1 MCAINRRNSG
11 ISSTPR
17 RRRARI
23 CACIRSCIGPKPTS
37 GPTRSAKTFQ
47 SFRFIWP
54 KMASATARLAM
65 PISRFR
71 WLQEHPASKK
81 FCSSSSAP
89 RCRSAPAARSITKP
103 KMRSS
108 GCASPAISDEQ
119 PGFSLAMNMIVPA
132 SMSANPNGTTRPQM
146 RIVIVGHVD
155 HGKSTL
161 VGRLLHE
168 TGSLP
173 EGKLEMLKAV
183 SARRGMAFEWS
194 FLLDALQTER
204 DQGITIDTTQIRFR
218 TRSRD
223 VILIDAPGHA
233 EFLRNMITGAS
244 QADGAVLIIDALEG
258 VRDQTRRHGY
268 LLHLL
273 GIKQVVV
280 VVNKMDRVDF
290 AKGRFAEIAEEISA
304 HLTGLGVRPA
314 AIIPIS
320 ARDGDGVAIH
330 TPRIGWY
337 RGPTVVEAL
346 DALEPARPLAAL
358 PLRLPVQAIYKFDD
372 RRIVAGRIESGSLAA
387 GDEIVIMPAGKI
399 ARIKTV
405 ESWPVTPVS
414 GKQGAGRSVG
424 ITLDRELF
432 IERGDVIAHVGTT
445 PHDTRRLRARI
456 FWLHDKPLAKGDQIL
471 VRLGTRETRAHVVAI
486 EKAIDPGALSHA
498 EDTAIARNH
507 VGEIDISL
515 AQPIAAD
522 AYADN
527 PRTGRLV
534 IEVNGRIA
542 GGGLV
547 LSVDAGQ
554 RAVPVDI
561 VPVESALRPE
571 ERSARFHHN
580 GAVVWLT
587 GLPGAGKS
595 TLARALERRLFSRG
609 GSPILLD
616 GDTLRAGLN
625 GDLGFTAEDRAEN
638 IRRLA
643 EMATH
648 LAKNGH
654 IAIVAAVSP
663 SREDRASARR
673 IADRLFREVY
683 VATPAEVCEQR
694 DPKGHYA
701 KARAGQLASFTGIAS
716 DYQPPLKSELTLDTS
731 ARSVS
736 DATDTIERM
745 LASSGVLFDELADLA
760 ANI

>member
-1 MCAINRRNSG
+1 
-11 ISSTPR
+11 
-17 RRRARI
+17 
-23 CACIRSCIGPKPTS
+23 
-37 GPTRSAKTFQ
+37 
-47 SFRFIWP
+47 
-54 KMASATARLAM
+54 
-65 PISRFR
+65 
-71 WLQEHPASKK
+71 
-81 FCSSSSAP
+81 
-89 RCRSAPAARSITKP
+89 
-103 KMRSS
+103 
-108 GCASPAISDEQ
+108 
-119 PGFSLAMNMIVPA
+119 MNMLVPTTI
-132 SMSANPNGTTRPQM
+132 STTPNGTTRPQV

-173 EGKLEMLKAV
+173 EGKLEMLKEV
-183 SARRGMAFEWS
+183 SARRGMPFEWS

-218 TRSRD
+218 TGSRD
-223 VILIDAPGHA
+223 IVLIDAPGHA

-273 GIKQVVV
+273 GIKQVAI

-290 AKGRFAEIAEEISA
+290 DAARFNEIKDEISA
-304 HLTGLGVRPA
+304 HLTGLGVTPTA
-314 AIIPIS
+314 VIPIS
-320 ARDGDGVAIH
+320 ARDGDGVAVW

-337 RGPTVVEAL
+337 DGPTVVEAL
-346 DALEPARPLAAL
+346 DALEPARPLEQLA
-358 PLRLPVQAIYKFDD
+358 LRLPVQAIYKFDD
-372 RRIVAGRIESGSLAA
+372 RRIVAGRIESGHLAA
-387 GDEIVIMPAGKI
+387 GEEIVIMPAGKI
-399 ARIKTV
+399 AKIRTV
-405 ESWPVTPVS
+405 EGWPVTLVK
-414 GKQGAGRSVG
+414 GRQGAGRSVG

-432 IERGDVIAHVGTT
+432 LERGDVIAHAGSS
-445 PHDTRRLRARI
+445 PRDTRRLRARI
-456 FWLHDKPLAKGDQIL
+456 FWLHDKPLSKGDQIL
-471 VRLGTRETRAHVVAI
+471 VRLGTREARASVVAI
-486 EKAIDPGALSHA
+486 EKAVDPGELSSR
-498 EDTAIARNH
+498 ETNSIARNH

-522 AYADN
+522 TYADN

-561 VPVESALRPE
+561 VPVESALRPD
-571 ERSARFHHN
+571 ERSARYRHN

-625 GDLGFTAEDRAEN
+625 GDLGFSDNDRSEN

-643 EMATH
+643 EVATH
-648 LAKNGH
+648 LARNGH

-663 SREDRASARR
+663 AREDRAAARR
-673 IADRLFREVY
+673 IADTAFREVY
-683 VATPAEVCEQR
+683 VATPAGVCESR

-701 KARAGQLASFTGIAS
+701 KARAGALQGFTGIS
-716 DYQPPLKSELTLDTS
+716 NDYQPPAASELTLDTS
-731 ARSVS
+731 GRSIG
-736 DATDTIERM
+736 DAADEIERM
-745 LASSGVLFDELADLA
+745 LAKTSILFDELVDLA

>member
-1 MCAINRRNSG
+1 
-11 ISSTPR
+11 
-17 RRRARI
+17 
-23 CACIRSCIGPKPTS
+23 
-37 GPTRSAKTFQ
+37 
-47 SFRFIWP
+47 
-54 KMASATARLAM
+54 
-65 PISRFR
+65 
-71 WLQEHPASKK
+71 
-81 FCSSSSAP
+81 
-89 RCRSAPAARSITKP
+89 
-103 KMRSS
+103 
-108 GCASPAISDEQ
+108 
-119 PGFSLAMNMIVPA
+119 MNMMVP
-132 SMSANPNGTTRPQM
+132 STVSTTQSIARPLV

-183 SARRGMAFEWS
+183 SARRGMPFEWS

-218 TRSRD
+218 THARD
-223 VILIDAPGHA
+223 VVLIDAPGHA

-244 QADGAVLIIDALEG
+244 QADGAVLIIDAQEG

-273 GIKQVVV
+273 GVKQVAV
-280 VVNKMDRVDF
+280 VVNKMDRVGF
-290 AKGRFAEIAEEISA
+290 ASERFNEIAAEISA
-304 HLTGLGVRPA
+304 HLTGLGIAPS

-320 ARDGDGVAIH
+320 ARDGDGVAVS
-330 TPRIGWY
+330 TSRMSWY
-337 RGPTVVEAL
+337 DGPTVIEAL
-346 DALEPARPLAAL
+346 DALEPAQPLQAL

-372 RRIVAGRIESGSLAA
+372 RRIVAGRIESGEIAQ
-387 GDEIVIMPAGKI
+387 GDEIIIMPAGKI
-399 ARIKTV
+399 AKVRSL
-405 ESWPVTPVS
+405 ESWPATSLSAP
-414 GKQGAGRSVG
+414 QGAGRSVG

-432 IERGDVIAHVGTT
+432 IERGDIIAHANKN
-445 PHDTRRLRARI
+445 PRDTRRLRARI
-456 FWLHDKPLAKGDQIL
+456 FWLHERPLSKGDQIL
-471 VRLGTRETRAHVVAI
+471 VRLGTREARAVVVTI
-486 EKAIDPGALSHA
+486 EKAVDPGDLASH
-498 EDTAIARNH
+498 ETTSIARNH

-522 AYADN
+522 RYADN

-534 IEVNGRIA
+534 IEVSGRIA

-561 VPVESALRPE
+561 VPVASALRAD
-571 ERSARFHHN
+571 ERSARYHHH
-580 GAVVWLT
+580 GAVIWLT

-609 GSPILLD
+609 GSPMLLD

-625 GDLGFTAEDRAEN
+625 GDLGFSPRDRSEN

-643 EMATH
+643 EVATH
-648 LAKNGH
+648 LARNGH

-663 SREDRASARR
+663 AREDRAAARR
-673 IADRLFREVY
+673 IADELFREIY
-683 VATPAEVCEQR
+683 VATPAEVCEER

-701 KARAGQLASFTGIAS
+701 KARGGALIGFTGIAN
-716 DYQPPLKSELTLDTS
+716 DYQAPARAELTLDTS
-731 ARSVS
+731 LLSIS
-736 DATDTIERM
+736 DATDEIEQM
-745 LASSGVLFDELADLA
+745 LAMSGILLEELIDIG

>member
-1 MCAINRRNSG
+1 
-11 ISSTPR
+11 
-17 RRRARI
+17 
-23 CACIRSCIGPKPTS
+23 
-37 GPTRSAKTFQ
+37 
-47 SFRFIWP
+47 
-54 KMASATARLAM
+54 
-65 PISRFR
+65 
-71 WLQEHPASKK
+71 
-81 FCSSSSAP
+81 
-89 RCRSAPAARSITKP
+89 
-103 KMRSS
+103 
-108 GCASPAISDEQ
+108 
-119 PGFSLAMNMIVPA
+119 MNMIAPA
-132 SMSANPNGTTRPQM
+132 SVSATPNGTTRPQA

-183 SARRGMAFEWS
+183 SARRGMPFEWS

-204 DQGITIDTTQIRFR
+204 DQG
-218 TRSRD
+218 
-223 VILIDAPGHA
+223 
-233 EFLRNMITGAS
+233 
-244 QADGAVLIIDALEG
+244 
-258 VRDQTRRHGY
+258 RRHGY

-273 GIKQVVV
+273 GIKQVAI

-290 AKGRFAEIAEEISA
+290 SAARFKEISDEISA
-304 HLTGLGVRPA
+304 HLTGLGVTPSA
-314 AIIPIS
+314 VIPIS
-320 ARDGDGVAIH
+320 ARAGDGVAGR

-337 RGPTVVEAL
+337 QGPTVVEAL
-346 DALEPARPLAAL
+346 DALEPARPLEQIA
-358 PLRLPVQAIYKFDD
+358 LRLPVQAIYKFDD
-372 RRIVAGRIESGSLAA
+372 RRIVAGRVESGSLSA

-399 ARIKTV
+399 ARIMTV
-405 ESWPVTPVS
+405 ESWPVTPLKGS
-414 GKQGAGRSVG
+414 HGAGRSVG

-432 IERGDVIAHVGTT
+432 IERGDVIAHTAAA
-445 PHDTRRLRARI
+445 PRDTRRIRARI
-456 FWLHDKPLAKGDQIL
+456 FWLHDKPLAKGDQVLI
-471 VRLGTRETRAHVVAI
+471 RLGTRESRANVVAI
-486 EKAIDPGALSHA
+486 EKAVDPGELSN
-498 EDTAIARNH
+498 EETKSIARNH

-522 AYADN
+522 TYADN

-561 VPVESALRPE
+561 VPVESALRPD
-571 ERSARFHHN
+571 ERSARYRHN

-595 TLARALERRLFSRG
+595 TLARALERRLFSNG
-609 GSPILLD
+609 GSPVLLD

-625 GDLGFTAEDRAEN
+625 GDLGFSESDRSEN

-643 EMATH
+643 EVATH
-648 LAKNGH
+648 LARNGH

-663 SREDRASARR
+663 AREDRAAARR
-673 IADRLFREVY
+673 IADTAFREIH
-683 VATPAEVCEQR
+683 VATPAEVCESR

-701 KARAGQLASFTGIAS
+701 KARAGALPSFTGIGN
-716 DYQPPLKSELTLDTS
+716 DYQPPAKCELTLDTS
-731 ARSVS
+731 TRSVGE
-736 DATDTIERM
+736 ATVEIEKM
-745 LASSGVLFDELADLA
+745 LTETGVLFDEVVDLA

>member
-1 MCAINRRNSG
+1 
-11 ISSTPR
+11 
-17 RRRARI
+17 
-23 CACIRSCIGPKPTS
+23 
-37 GPTRSAKTFQ
+37 
-47 SFRFIWP
+47 
-54 KMASATARLAM
+54 
-65 PISRFR
+65 
-71 WLQEHPASKK
+71 
-81 FCSSSSAP
+81 
-89 RCRSAPAARSITKP
+89 
-103 KMRSS
+103 
-108 GCASPAISDEQ
+108 
-119 PGFSLAMNMIVPA
+119 MNMILPA
-132 SMSANPNGTTRPQM
+132 SVSATPNGTTSMPNGTTRPQV

-183 SARRGMAFEWS
+183 SARRGMPFEWS

-223 VILIDAPGHA
+223 VVLIDAPGHA

-273 GIKQVVV
+273 GIKQVAI

-290 AKGRFAEIAEEISA
+290 SADRFKEISDEISA
-304 HLTGLGVRPA
+304 HLIGLGVTPSA
-314 AIIPIS
+314 VIPIS
-320 ARDGDGVAIH
+320 ARDGDGVAEH

-337 RGPTVVEAL
+337 KGPTVVEAL
-346 DALEPARPLAAL
+346 DALEPARPLEQLA
-358 PLRLPVQAIYKFDD
+358 LRLPVQAIYKFDD
-372 RRIVAGRIESGSLAA
+372 RRIVAGRVESGHLSA

-399 ARIKTV
+399 AKIKTV
-405 ESWPVTPVS
+405 ESWPVTPLS
-414 GKQGAGRSVG
+414 GSHGAGRSVG

-432 IERGDVIAHVGTT
+432 IERGDVIAHVGAT
-445 PHDTRRLRARI
+445 PRDTRRIRARI
-456 FWLHDKPLAKGDQIL
+456 FWLHDKPLSKGDQIL
-471 VRLGTRETRAHVVAI
+471 IRLGTRESRASVVAI
-486 EKAIDPGALSHA
+486 EKAVDPGELSNA
-498 EDTAIARNH
+498 ETKAIARNH
-507 VGEIDISL
+507 VGEIDIAL

-522 AYADN
+522 PYSDN

-554 RAVPVDI
+554 RAIPVDI

-571 ERSARFHHN
+571 ERSARYRHN
-580 GAVVWLT
+580 GAVIWLT
-587 GLPGAGKS
+587 GLPGSGKS
-595 TLARALERRLFSRG
+595 TLARALERRLFGNG

-625 GDLGFTAEDRAEN
+625 SDLGFSPQDRSEN

-643 EMATH
+643 EVASH
-648 LAKNGH
+648 LAHNGH

-663 SREDRASARR
+663 ALADRAAARR
-673 IADRLFREVY
+673 IADTSSFREVH
-683 VATPAEVCEQR
+683 VAAPAEVCESR

-701 KARAGQLASFTGIAS
+701 KARAGSLPSFTGITN
-716 DYQPPLKSELTLDTS
+716 DYQPPTDCELKIDTS
-731 ARSVS
+731 TRSVA
-736 DATDTIERM
+736 DATDEIERM
-745 LASSGVLFDELADLA
+745 LAETGILFNELVDLA